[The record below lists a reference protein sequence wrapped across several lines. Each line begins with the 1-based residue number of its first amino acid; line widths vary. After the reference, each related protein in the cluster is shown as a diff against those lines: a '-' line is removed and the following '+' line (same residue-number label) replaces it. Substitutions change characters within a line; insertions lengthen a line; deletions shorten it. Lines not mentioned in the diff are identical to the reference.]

1 MGSVLRLLTLNLGAW
16 STMDVTRVHITYHF
30 NPKLGMSTI
39 MHELLQVSSSRQ
51 TYSHWECQWSHPC
64 RFLACSCKIMSSSGR
79 HYAGTMT
86 THNAV
91 CTNPTLG
98 MSVITPILFAFIN
111 LAEDIMKIHWL
122 NPTGYMIKMRV
133 WIALVLLLCA
143 IFTVSAAQSKSNPLF
158 SAISSTI
165 WAEKSTP
172 SKQPKCISLLALSK

>member
-1 MGSVLRLLTLNLGAW
+1 MRNLQKSLQGLHTCCEEMNIAKTKTMTMGSVLRLLTLNLGAW

-39 MHELLQVSSSRQ
+39 MHKLLQVSSSRQ

-64 RFLACSCKIMSSSGR
+64 RFLTCSCKIMSSSGR

-122 NPTGYMIKMRV
+122 ESNRLHDQNEG
-133 WIALVLLLCA
+133 LDSS
-143 IFTVSAAQSKSNPLF
+143 SAAALCYLYCVCC
-158 SAISSTI
+158 
-165 WAEKSTP
+165 
-172 SKQPKCISLLALSK
+172 PK